1 MFYYIKIGSITNV
14 QRARVVLKRH
24 GIKSTVERIEN
35 PGLGDGCGYML
46 KISENNKDAA
56 DLLRNNGISILG
68 VIDE

>member
-24 GIKSTVERIEN
+24 SIKSTVERIEN
-35 PGLGDGCGYML
+35 PGPGDGCGYML